1 MELGLAIAD
10 FTWPGGNA
18 RIGDTLH
25 RLASSAEE
33 AGFSRITV
41 MDHLW
46 QAPVVGAPEREMLE
60 AYTTLGF
67 LAAAT
72 QRVQLLT
79 LVTATTYR
87 DPGLL
92 AKMITTLDVLSG
104 GRAWL
109 GIGIGAGF
117 NVGEASGLGL
127 PFPATAE
134 RFERL
139 EETLRICHQMFRGDQ
154 SPFRGKHYSLG
165 RTLNSPAPI
174 RRPPILVAGSGER
187 KTLRL
192 VAQYADACNLF
203 AGPDIER
210 KLNILRRYCVEAGRD
225 YDAIEKTVLL
235 PLDPGPG
242 GRGINRLLATLQ
254 YFADLGVDTVYGPVP
269 GVHSPEVMELL
280 RAHVIPATNEM
291 GQRRDRSAKLG

>member
-1 MELGLAIAD
+1 LLLGLTVAD
-10 FTWPGGNA
+10 FTWNGGA
-18 RIGDTLH
+18 REIGSSL
-25 RLASSAEE
+25 RRIASSAEE
-33 AGFSRITV
+33 AGFARIAV

-46 QAPVVGAPEREMLE
+46 QAPVVGAFEREMLE

-72 QRVQLLT
+72 ERMELLT
-79 LVTATTYR
+79 LVTASTYR
-87 DPGLL
+87 QPGLL

-109 GIGIGAGF
+109 GIGVGAGF
-117 NVGEASGLGL
+117 NVAEATGLGL

-139 EETLRICHQMFRGDQ
+139 EETLRICRQMFHGDETA
-154 SPFRGKHYSLG
+154 FHGRHYHLA
-165 RTLNSPAPI
+165 RTLNSPAPV
-174 RRPPILVAGSGER
+174 RRPPILVGGSGER

-203 AGPDIER
+203 AGPDLPL
-210 KLNILRRYCVEAGRD
+210 KLDALRRHCEEIGRD
-225 YDAIEKTVLL
+225 YGSIEKTVLF

-242 GRGINRLLATLQ
+242 GRQIDRLLDALTR
-254 YFADLGVDTVYGPVP
+254 FAKLGVNAVYGPVP
-269 GVHSPEVMELL
+269 GADSPATLQLL
-280 RAHVIPATNEM
+280 GRHVIPA
-291 GQRRDRSAKLG
+291 AAHL